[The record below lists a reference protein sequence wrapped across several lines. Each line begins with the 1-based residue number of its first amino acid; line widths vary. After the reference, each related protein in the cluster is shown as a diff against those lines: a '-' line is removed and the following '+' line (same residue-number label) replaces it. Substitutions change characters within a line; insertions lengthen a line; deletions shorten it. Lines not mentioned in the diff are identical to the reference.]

1 MTMTDD
7 LVRSLNAACY
17 LALVDGTNDYSTAM
31 EAADRIEALTED
43 FALQVQRTDE
53 QRAAYEQALSVMEAD
68 NARLREALT
77 GIKRAA
83 AHRMQ
88 DDKKDLHSYYFHTAD
103 AALNTGQEPSH
114 E

>member
-7 LVRSLNAACY
+7 LVGRLRT
-17 LALVDGTNDYSTAM
+17 LGRDFDDWDT
-31 EAADRIEALTED
+31 AADRIEALT
-43 FALQVQRTDE
+43 
-53 QRAAYEQALSVMEAD
+53 AD
-68 NARLREALT
+68 NARLRKALT

-88 DDKKDLHSYYFHTAD
+88 NDRRDLHSYYFHTAD
-103 AALNTGQEPSH
+103 AALNTGKEPSH